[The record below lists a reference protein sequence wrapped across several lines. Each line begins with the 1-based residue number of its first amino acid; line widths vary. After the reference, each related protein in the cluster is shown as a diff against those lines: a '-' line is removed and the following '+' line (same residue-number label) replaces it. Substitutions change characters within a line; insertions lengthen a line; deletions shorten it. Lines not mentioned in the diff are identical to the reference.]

1 MQKVEVIGTPKKY
14 ITTQQHTLHAQIDFW
29 GVVRLD
35 LSSVV
40 DLKIPFTLATD
51 GLSSNYSLNIFDELR
66 VALFMHYESDLNY
79 LAKLSELDSVNYKS
93 SQDILT

>member
-1 MQKVEVIGTPKKY
+1 
-14 ITTQQHTLHAQIDFW
+14 
-29 GVVRLD
+29 VVRLD

-93 SQDILT
+93 S